1 MKGWNY
7 GMFIFT
13 KLCLYMCGYFY
24 PSECKWEKLF
34 AVHSILDVG
43 CFIDKTHL
51 DSIQDA
57 PNPVLKCTCSAQD
70 KKVYLQKVPNT
81 TLYYYLKYNLLN
93 IQWFLVG
100 TKRLHIKGLVHY
112 VYSSTFCSNVCS
124 NTHILIQSWNG
135 DYLSYVLVPLNNDPM
150 FCFSHLKQ
158 GTLQ

>member
-1 MKGWNY
+1 MKLRNV
-7 GMFIFT
+7 
-13 KLCLYMCGYFY
+13 YFY
-24 PSECKWEKLF
+24 QTLSIYVWVLLSKWMLVRKAICCRLNPWCRMF
-34 AVHSILDVG
+34 YR
-43 CFIDKTHL
+43 
-51 DSIQDA
+51 QDTLGFN
-57 PNPVLKCTCSAQD
+57 PRCTNPVLKCTCSAQD

-150 FCFSHLKQ
+150 FCFSLLKQ
-158 GTLQ
+158 GALQ

>member
-1 MKGWNY
+1 MRWRVEITECLFLPNSVYTCVGT
-7 GMFIFT
+7 FIQVNVREKSFLLYTQPQLNFT
-13 KLCLYMCGYFY
+13 
-24 PSECKWEKLF
+24 
-34 AVHSILDVG
+34 
-43 CFIDKTHL
+43 DKTHL

-150 FCFSHLKQ
+150 CCFSHLKQ
-158 GTLQ
+158 GALQ